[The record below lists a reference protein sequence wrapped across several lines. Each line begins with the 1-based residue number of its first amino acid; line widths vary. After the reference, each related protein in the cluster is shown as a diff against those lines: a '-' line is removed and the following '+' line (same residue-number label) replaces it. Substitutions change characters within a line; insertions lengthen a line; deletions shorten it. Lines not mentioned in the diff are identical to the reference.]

1 VVLDNGGTYELL
13 TLSEENELDTLIQ
26 PSLKDRVAVN
36 RGAPA
41 VVDKRKDLGAA
52 QLAQEYR
59 DRLYQ
64 NPQSLAEVVSVNAVR
79 QNGDLLGYRISPGKD
94 RAQFSQLG
102 FKSGDLVTG
111 VNGIDLN
118 DPANTMRLY
127 QTMRTASEAV
137 FDLQRGEESVSL
149 SVSLQSSQ

>member
-1 VVLDNGGTYELL
+1 
-13 TLSEENELDTLIQ
+13 
-26 PSLKDRVAVN
+26 
-36 RGAPA
+36 
-41 VVDKRKDLGAA
+41 
-52 QLAQEYR
+52 
-59 DRLYQ
+59 
-64 NPQSLAEVVSVNAVR
+64 VNAVR